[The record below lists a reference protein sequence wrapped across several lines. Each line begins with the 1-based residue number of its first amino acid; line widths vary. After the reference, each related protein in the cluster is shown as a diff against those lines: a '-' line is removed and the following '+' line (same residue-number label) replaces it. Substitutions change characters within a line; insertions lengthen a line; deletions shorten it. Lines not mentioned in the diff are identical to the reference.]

1 MTVQLN
7 NKKILIVEDVVSSIM
22 YYKSAFKY
30 TGAELLIATT
40 GKQAVDIINEIP
52 NIDIILMDIVMPEM
66 DGLVATKKIKEINP
80 NTAVII
86 QTAYVQKHTEYQCYE
101 AGCDA
106 FLEKPVSLTKLL
118 NLVDELVNKNS

>member
-1 MTVQLN
+1 MTIQLN
-7 NKKILIVEDVVSSIM
+7 NKKVLIVEDVVSSIM
-22 YYKSAFKY
+22 YYKSAFKH
-30 TGAELLIATT
+30 TGANLLIATN
-40 GKQAVDIINEIP
+40 GKQAVDTINKNP
-52 NIDIILMDIVMPEM
+52 DIDIILMDIVMPEM
-66 DGLVATKKIKEINP
+66 NGLDATKKIKEISP

-118 NLVDELVNKNS
+118 NLVDELINNK

>member
-22 YYKSAFKY
+22 YYKSAFKH
-30 TGAELLIATT
+30 TGAELLIATN
-40 GKQAVDIINEIP
+40 GKQAVDVVNKIP
-52 NIDIILMDIVMPEM
+52 DIDIILMDIVMPEM
-66 DGLVATKKIKEINP
+66 DGLVATKKIKEISP

-86 QTAYVQKHTEYQCYE
+86 QTAYVQKHTEYQCYK

-106 FLEKPVSLTKLL
+106 FLEKPVSLTKML
-118 NLVDELVNKNS
+118 NLVDELVNKK